1 MQGLALMAMMAMIA
15 TMALAGVSI
24 ALLKVVFFGLV
35 AVSCLVGIILHVA
48 SMSGER
54 APSTA

>member
-35 AVSCLVGIILHVA
+35 AVSGLVGIILHVA
-48 SMSGER
+48 SMSGEL
-54 APSTA
+54 ALSTA